1 MILSSDLIEN
11 KCHPQNVSFQLRNT
25 AHLGWAM
32 QLNSALSCIVLSCTC
47 VPTKITDSSSILA
60 DAQEGDGVLEF
71 FVGLTCKMNR
81 SQEKDVSNLSC
92 NIKVI
97 S

>member
-1 MILSSDLIEN
+1 MSAFSSETQ
-11 KCHPQNVSFQLRNT
+11 PT
-25 AHLGWAM
+25 LGWAM
-32 QLNSALSCIVLSCTC
+32 RLNSALSCIVLSCTC